1 MVAAAPFAGTDRRT
15 IVARREARSGLH
27 GGKSM
32 YLSLASWSFPSL
44 TLEEA
49 AGISKVLG
57 INALDVSTKGRP
69 GLDKAALL
77 ADPRAAA
84 ERVRALGLRV
94 PNYYHHFGEGLADR
108 NLALP
113 GTIDANA
120 RDLERVL
127 TFADAA
133 DIATVFFLPGIVNPS
148 QSRQQALDV
157 SVASLKAL
165 LDVAKGFRAEICIE
179 PIVRSFAESPAIIAE
194 LIERTGIRLALD
206 YSHFLCLGYTQEEAD
221 RFAAHAAHVHLR
233 QARMGDLQAK
243 FAKGTINFPALF
255 ATIAAAGYTGAL
267 AIEYVYQDFMN
278 AYSDDVMTETV
289 TMRDCFNEWN
299 AARRA

>member
-1 MVAAAPFAGTDRRT
+1 M
-15 IVARREARSGLH
+15 H
-27 GGKSM
+27 
-32 YLSLASWSFPSL
+32 LSLTSWSFPSL

-49 AGISKVLG
+49 AGVSKVLG
-57 INALDVSTKGRP
+57 IGALDVSTKGRP
-69 GLDKAALL
+69 GLDKAELL
-77 ADPRAAA
+77 ADPKAAA
-84 ERVRALGLRV
+84 ERVRALGVRV
-94 PNYYHHFGEGLADR
+94 TNYYHHFGDGLADR

-127 TFADAA
+127 SFADAA
-133 DIATVFFLPGIVNPS
+133 GIATVFFLPGIINPG
-148 QSRQQALDV
+148 QSRRQALE
-157 SVASLKAL
+157 ASAESLTAL
-165 LDVAKGFRAEICIE
+165 LDVAGDFRAKICIE

-206 YSHFLCLGYTQEEAD
+206 YSHFACLGYTQEQVD
-221 RFAAHAAHVHLR
+221 PLCAHAAHVHLR
-233 QARMGDLQAK
+233 QARMGELQAR

-255 ATIAAAGYTGAL
+255 GTLAEAGYTGAL

-289 TMRDCFNEWN
+289 AMRDCFNEWN
-299 AARRA
+299 AGRAA

>member
-1 MVAAAPFAGTDRRT
+1 
-15 IVARREARSGLH
+15 
-27 GGKSM
+27 M
-32 YLSLASWSFPSL
+32 YLSVTSWSFPSL

-49 AGISKVLG
+49 AGVSRVLG
-57 INALDVSTKGRP
+57 INALDVSTKRRP
-69 GLDKAALL
+69 GLDKAEILG
-77 ADPRAAA
+77 DPDAAA
-84 ERVRALGLRV
+84 ERVLALRVKV
-94 PNYYHHFGEGLADR
+94 PNYYHHFGESLPER

-127 TFADAA
+127 AFADAA
-133 DIATVFFLPGIVNPS
+133 GIPTVFFLPGIVNPG

-157 SVASLKAL
+157 AVQSLKVL
-165 LDVAKGFRAEICIE
+165 LEVQKSFKAEICVE
-179 PIVRSFAESPAIIAE
+179 PIVRSFAESPAIVAE
-194 LIERTGIRLALD
+194 LVERTGIRLALD
-206 YSHFLCLGYTQEEAD
+206 YSHFLCLGYTQEQID
-221 RFAAHAAHVHLR
+221 PLCAHAAHVHLR

-255 ATIAAAGYTGAL
+255 ATLETAGYAGAL

-289 TMRDCFNEWN
+289 AMRDCFNEWN
-299 AARRA
+299 AARSA